1 MAGVFVMAKKNR
13 RRKPQPPAEEA
24 LSDDA
29 AWEIVLNDH
38 PEYREDYED
47 DTLPEEIVGENGE
60 PMSPRLH
67 MMMHVIVEK
76 QLAADDPPGVAQI
89 ARQLAAAGVSRHE
102 IRHVIAGEVAEQLW
116 LMQSKGVLFDA
127 ETYLSHLRDVVD
139 SYR

>member
-1 MAGVFVMAKKNR
+1 MAKKNR

-47 DTLPEEIVGENGE
+47 GTLPEVTVGEDGG
-60 PMSPRLH
+60 PMNPRLH

-76 QLAADDPPGVAQI
+76 QLAADDPPGVAEI
-89 ARQLAAAGVSRHE
+89 GRQLAAAGVSRHE
-102 IRHVIAGEVAEQLW
+102 IRHVIACEASEQLW
-116 LMQSKGVLFDA
+116 LMQDEGVLFDA
-127 ETYLSHLRDVVD
+127 ETYLANLRDVVK